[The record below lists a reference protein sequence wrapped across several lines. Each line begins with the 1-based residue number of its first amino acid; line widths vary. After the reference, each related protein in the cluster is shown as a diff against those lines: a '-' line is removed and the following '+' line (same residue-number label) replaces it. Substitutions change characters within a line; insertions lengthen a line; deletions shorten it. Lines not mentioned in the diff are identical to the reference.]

1 MDGDLA
7 EEEEDVRTCAFAV
20 SKRSLSSPKT
30 PDVEAAAAEDAV
42 LVYEELEP
50 ADLYVYSRSGD

>member
-7 EEEEDVRTCAFAV
+7 EEEEDVRACAFAV
-20 SKRSLSSPKT
+20 SKRSPKT
-30 PDVEAAAAEDAV
+30 PGVEAAAAEDAV